1 MQLTSKLKPV
11 APIPDCKLTGR
22 DLSTVRAGLCLWRVL
37 DARLLLQ
44 CLNLL
49 LFKLLTENYE

>member
-37 DARLLLQ
+37 DARLLL
-44 CLNLL
+44 
-49 LFKLLTENYE
+49 